1 MELKVYSSHDD
12 FNFHKKEESFAEMM
26 LSPTYPKAVYYVKD
40 KINNTICF
48 VNMGGHISA
57 VIFLLKKYY
66 GLVDYKEEDVKK
78 WQDIIRNNF
87 VIYNALFDSPR
98 YYSEEITGDAAWW
111 ASEVSEVENEQ
122 TRSD

>member
-1 MELKVYSSHDD
+1 MDIKVYSCHDD
-12 FNFHKKEESFAEMM
+12 FDFYKKEESFAEMM
-26 LSPTYPKAVYYVKD
+26 LSPTYPKTVYYVKD

-66 GLVDYKEEDVKK
+66 GLVDYKKEDVEK

-87 VIYNALFDSPR
+87 VIYNALFDSPG

-111 ASEVSEVENEQ
+111 ASEVMEVNND
-122 TRSD
+122 SKI

>member
-1 MELKVYSSHDD
+1 MELKVYSCHDD
-12 FNFHKKEESFAEMM
+12 FIFYKREKSFAEMR
-26 LSPTYPKAVYYVKD
+26 LSSVYPTAVYYVKD

-66 GLVDYKEEDVKK
+66 GLVDYKKEDIEK

-98 YYSEEITGDAAWW
+98 YYSEEITGDAVYW
-111 ASEVSEVENEQ
+111 ASEVEEVENEQ
-122 TRSD
+122 R